1 MRSRGYVKGQKVR
14 SKKEILA
21 LEIYIKFKI
30 GFGFSKSKFIT
41 G

>member
-1 MRSRGYVKGQKVR
+1 MRLRGCGKGQNVT

-30 GFGFSKSKFIT
+30 EFAFSKSKFIT